1 LCCSISDILQTFING
16 AAPKDKRSL
25 WLSLFFCSIPIGYA
39 LGFIVAGTVVGMN
52 PLGPDWTWR
61 IVFLGEAALMIPFI
75 ILVLSVKGP
84 RTIGEMDKLSD
95 NHSTMAKAS
104 LADFTRAAKVL
115 IRNNLYVNIC
125 IGYAAQTFI
134 LGGFA

>member
-1 LCCSISDILQTFING
+1 
-16 AAPKDKRSL
+16 
-25 WLSLFFCSIPIGYA
+25 
-39 LGFIVAGTVVGMN
+39 
-52 PLGPDWTWR
+52 
-61 IVFLGEAALMIPFI
+61 
-75 ILVLSVKGP
+75 VKGP

-115 IRNNLYVNIC
+115 IRNNLYVHIC